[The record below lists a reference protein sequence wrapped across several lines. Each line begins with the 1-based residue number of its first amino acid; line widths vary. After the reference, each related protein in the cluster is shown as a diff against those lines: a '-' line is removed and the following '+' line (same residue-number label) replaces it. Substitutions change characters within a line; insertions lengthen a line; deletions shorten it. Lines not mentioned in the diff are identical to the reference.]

1 MRNLRGTYVHR
12 GDAIRRR
19 NRLKQYMLLAGVV
32 ASAAVVV
39 VNKNAGPASAEAAVE
54 HEESSFSFLGGE
66 ARKLRN
72 ELEDKQGEL
81 DLMRAQ
87 YERSNRILRYSAR
100 YRVPG
105 DLATTVFDVA
115 LAEGIDPELAFRL
128 VNLESGFNER
138 ATSPVGA
145 VGLTQLM
152 LPTAKYFQA
161 GLTREQLYDR
171 HTNLRIGFRYLRTL
185 IREYKGDTKLALLVY
200 NRGEVAVKK
209 ALSAGQNPTNG
220 YDRLLTKG
228 YKGRGVVD

>member
-1 MRNLRGTYVHR
+1 
-12 GDAIRRR
+12 
-19 NRLKQYMLLAGVV
+19 MLLAGVV
-32 ASAAVVV
+32 ACAAVVV
-39 VNKNAGPASAEAAVE
+39 VNKNPGPASAEAAVE
-54 HEESSFSFLGGE
+54 HDEPTFSFLGGE
-66 ARKLRN
+66 SRRLRE
-72 ELEDKQGEL
+72 ELETKKGEL
-81 DLMRAQ
+81 DLVKAQ
-87 YERSNRILRYSAR
+87 YERSNRILQYSTR
-100 YRVPG
+100 YRVAG

-128 VNLESGFNER
+128 VKLESEFNER

-152 LPTAKYFQA
+152 LPTAKYFDA
-161 GLTREQLYDR
+161 GLTREKLYER

-185 IREYKGDTKLALLVY
+185 IRQYKGDTKLALLVY

-209 ALSAGQNPTNG
+209 ALDAGQNPTNG